1 MNTAIQLKKVRKT
14 YGKKI
19 KAVQDLSLT
28 IAEGSIYAL
37 LGPNGS
43 GKSTTFR
50 VLTTLASADQGEI
63 HYFGSPKINKQMI
76 GCVAQNSGVD
86 PTATGRENLMLQGRI
101 YGLPKKALKER
112 VNELLTVFHLQE
124 AADRLSK
131 HYSGGMKRK
140 LDLAMGIIHRPKLLF
155 LDEPTTGLDP
165 ESRAE
170 LWQMIK
176 QLQSDAGMTVLLTTH
191 YMEEADELADRIAFM
206 NEGRIVA
213 EGTPDEMKNK
223 VGGDTITI
231 ECREAQVAAQ
241 VLAAAYSVQQPE
253 KQDESTLHVVT
264 ENGAEKLPNVI
275 RLLEEQHIPVD
286 SIKVSRPDLGDAYLL
301 YTGKILRKDETS

>member
-301 YTGKILRKDETS
+301 YTGKTLRKDETS

>member
-1 MNTAIQLKKVRKT
+1 MNAAIQLKKVRKT

-50 VLTTLASADQGEI
+50 ILTTLASADQGEI

-286 SIKVSRPDLGDAYLL
+286 SIKVSRPDIGDAYLL
-301 YTGKILRKDETS
+301 YTGKTLRKDETS

>member
-1 MNTAIQLKKVRKT
+1 MNAAIQLKKVRKT

-19 KAVQDLSLT
+19 KAIQDLTLT
-28 IAEGSIYAL
+28 IAEGSTYAL

-50 VLTTLASADQGEI
+50 ILTTLASADQGEI

-131 HYSGGMKRK
+131 YYSGGMKRK

-191 YMEEADELADRIAFM
+191 YMEEADALADRIAFM

-286 SIKVSRPDLGDAYLL
+286 SIKVSRPDIGNAYLL
-301 YTGKILRKDETS
+301 YTGKTLRKDETS

>member
-1 MNTAIQLKKVRKT
+1 MNAAIQLKKVRKT
-14 YGKKI
+14 YGKKR
-19 KAVQDLSLT
+19 KAIQDLSLT
-28 IAEGSIYAL
+28 IAEGDIYAL

-50 VLTTLASADQGEI
+50 ILTTLASADQGEI
-63 HYFGSPKINKQMI
+63 RYFGSSKINKQTI

-213 EGTPDEMKNK
+213 EGTPEEMKNK

-231 ECREAQVAAQ
+231 QCREAQVAAQ
-241 VLAAAYSVQQPE
+241 VLAAAYNVQQPE
-253 KQDESTLHVVT
+253 TQDEFTLHVVT

-275 RLLEEQHIPVD
+275 RLLEKQHIPVD

-301 YTGKILRKDETS
+301 YTGKTLRKEETS

>member
-1 MNTAIQLKKVRKT
+1 MNAAIQLKKVRKT

-50 VLTTLASADQGEI
+50 ILTTLASADQGEI

-101 YGLPKKALKER
+101 YGLPKRALKQR
-112 VNELLTVFHLQE
+112 VNELLAVFHLQE

-231 ECREAQVAAQ
+231 ESREAQVAAQ

-253 KQDESTLHVVT
+253 QQDESTLHVVT
-264 ENGAEKLPNVI
+264 ENGAEKLPHVI
-275 RLLEEQHIPVD
+275 RLLEERHIPVD

-301 YTGKILRKDETS
+301 YTGKTLRKEGTS

>member
-1 MNTAIQLKKVRKT
+1 MNAAIQLKKVRKT
-14 YGKKI
+14 YGKKR
-19 KAVQDLSLT
+19 KAIQDLSLK
-28 IAEGSIYAL
+28 IAEGDIYAL

-50 VLTTLASADQGEI
+50 ILTTLASADQGEI
-63 HYFGSPKINKQMI
+63 RYFGSSKINKQTI

-213 EGTPDEMKNK
+213 EGTPEEMKNK

-231 ECREAQVAAQ
+231 QCREAQVAAQ
-241 VLAAAYSVQQPE
+241 VLAAAYHVQQPE
-253 KQDESTLHVVT
+253 TQDELTLHVVT

-275 RLLEEQHIPVD
+275 RLLEKQHIPVD

-301 YTGKILRKDETS
+301 YTGKTLRKEETS

>member
-1 MNTAIQLKKVRKT
+1 MNAAIQLKKVRKT

-19 KAVQDLSLT
+19 KAIQDLTLT
-28 IAEGSIYAL
+28 IAEGSTYAL

-43 GKSTTFR
+43 GKSTTFHI
-50 VLTTLASADQGEI
+50 LTTLASADQGEI
-63 HYFGSPKINKQMI
+63 HYFGSPKINKQTI

-101 YGLPKKALKER
+101 YGLPKKALKQR
-112 VNELLTVFHLQE
+112 VNELLAVFHLQE

-231 ECREAQVAAQ
+231 KCREAQVASQ

-301 YTGKILRKDETS
+301 YTGKTLRKDETS

>member
-1 MNTAIQLKKVRKT
+1 MNAAIQLKKVRKT

-50 VLTTLASADQGEI
+50 ILTTLASADQGEI

-301 YTGKILRKDETS
+301 YTGKTLRKDETS

>member
-1 MNTAIQLKKVRKT
+1 MNAAIQLKKVRKT

-50 VLTTLASADQGEI
+50 ILTTLASADQGEI

-301 YTGKILRKDETS
+301 YTGKTLRKEGTS

>member
-1 MNTAIQLKKVRKT
+1 MNAAIQLKKVRKT

-50 VLTTLASADQGEI
+50 ILTTLASADQGEI

-286 SIKVSRPDLGDAYLL
+286 SIKVSRPDIGNAYLL
-301 YTGKILRKDETS
+301 YTGKTLRKDETS

>member
-1 MNTAIQLKKVRKT
+1 MNAAIQLKKVRKT

-50 VLTTLASADQGEI
+50 ILTTLASADQGEI

-301 YTGKILRKDETS
+301 YTGKTLRKDEIS

>member
-1 MNTAIQLKKVRKT
+1 MNAAIQLKKVRKT

-50 VLTTLASADQGEI
+50 ILTTLASADQGEI
-63 HYFGSPKINKQMI
+63 HYFGSPKINKQTI

-101 YGLPKKALKER
+101 YGLPKKALKQR
-112 VNELLTVFHLQE
+112 VNELLAVFHLQE

-176 QLQSDAGMTVLLTTH
+176 QLQSEAGMTVLLTTH

-231 ECREAQVAAQ
+231 ESREAQVAAQ

-253 KQDESTLHVVT
+253 QQDESTLHVVT

-301 YTGKILRKDETS
+301 YTGKTLRKEETS

>member
-1 MNTAIQLKKVRKT
+1 MNAAIQLKKVRKT

-50 VLTTLASADQGEI
+50 ILTTLASADQGEI

-101 YGLPKKALKER
+101 YGLPKRALKQR

-176 QLQSDAGMTVLLTTH
+176 QLQSEAGMTVLLTTH

-231 ECREAQVAAQ
+231 ESREAQVAAQ

-253 KQDESTLHVVT
+253 QQDESTLHVVT
-264 ENGAEKLPNVI
+264 ENGAEKLPHVI

-301 YTGKILRKDETS
+301 YTGKTLRKEETS

>member
-1 MNTAIQLKKVRKT
+1 MNAAIQLKKVRKT
-14 YGKKI
+14 YGKKR
-19 KAVQDLSLT
+19 KAIQDLSLT
-28 IAEGSIYAL
+28 IAEGDIYAL

-50 VLTTLASADQGEI
+50 ILTTLASADQGEI
-63 HYFGSPKINKQMI
+63 RYFGSSKINKQTI

-231 ECREAQVAAQ
+231 QCREAQVAAQ
-241 VLAAAYSVQQPE
+241 VLAVAYHVQQPE
-253 KQDESTLHVVT
+253 TQDEFTLHVVT

-275 RLLEEQHIPVD
+275 RLLEKQHIPVD

-301 YTGKILRKDETS
+301 YTGKTLRKEETS

>member
-1 MNTAIQLKKVRKT
+1 M
-14 YGKKI
+14 
-19 KAVQDLSLT
+19 
-28 IAEGSIYAL
+28 

-50 VLTTLASADQGEI
+50 ILTTLASADQGEI

-286 SIKVSRPDLGDAYLL
+286 SIKVSRPDIGDAYLL
-301 YTGKILRKDETS
+301 YTGKTLRKDETS

>member
-1 MNTAIQLKKVRKT
+1 MNAAIQLKKVRKT

-50 VLTTLASADQGEI
+50 ILTTLASADQGEI
-63 HYFGSPKINKQMI
+63 HYFGSPKINKQTI

-101 YGLPKKALKER
+101 YGLPKKALKQR
-112 VNELLTVFHLQE
+112 VNELLAVFHLQE

-231 ECREAQVAAQ
+231 ESREAQVAAQ

-253 KQDESTLHVVT
+253 QQDESTLHVVT
-264 ENGAEKLPNVI
+264 ENGAEKLPHVI

-301 YTGKILRKDETS
+301 YTGKTLRKEETS

>member
-1 MNTAIQLKKVRKT
+1 MNAAIQLKKVRKT

-50 VLTTLASADQGEI
+50 ILTTLASADQGEI

-253 KQDESTLHVVT
+253 QQDESTLHVVT

-286 SIKVSRPDLGDAYLL
+286 SIKVSRPDIGDAYLL
-301 YTGKILRKDETS
+301 YTGKTLRKDETS